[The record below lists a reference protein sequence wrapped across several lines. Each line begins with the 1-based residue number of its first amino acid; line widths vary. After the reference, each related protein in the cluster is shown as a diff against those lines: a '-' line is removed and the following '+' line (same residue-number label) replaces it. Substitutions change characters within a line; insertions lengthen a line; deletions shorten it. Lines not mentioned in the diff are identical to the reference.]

1 MFNFLDLSTVKL
13 NMVLKPKFRK
23 KRYMVIIVVIALM
36 IGFSNSFQFR
46 MSDEEVTSYFGQAD
60 APEVRYVAF
69 DDRSVRYLWQDNH
82 QKTTA
87 ILVHGA
93 PGSSSAFI
101 DYFYE
106 AQLKEAV
113 NLISLDRP
121 GYGYSGYGD
130 AQPSILMQA
139 EAINA
144 IVAELQLDR
153 VILVGHS
160 LGAPIIVKSAIQK
173 PEYYD
178 GLVLVAGSV
187 DPDQEPVEWY
197 RPWLRNP
204 IARFILPS
212 SLYVTNEE
220 IFFLKDQL
228 KDMESD
234 WPLLDIPIIVVQ
246 GTSDQLVPKE
256 NVDFI
261 RNNVSERNLEIWMEP
276 GVNHFIPW
284 NRPDLIIDG
293 VLKLDGKI

>member
-1 MFNFLDLSTVKL
+1 
-13 NMVLKPKFRK
+13 
-23 KRYMVIIVVIALM
+23 
-36 IGFSNSFQFR
+36 
-46 MSDEEVTSYFGQAD
+46 MSDDEVQSYFGYHN
-60 APEVRYVAF
+60 APEVRYI
-69 DDRSVRYLWQDNH
+69 DIGERSIRYLWQNNN
-82 QKTTA
+82 KPTTA

-106 AQLKEAV
+106 HRLSEAV

-121 GYGYSGYGD
+121 GYGYSGYGK
-130 AQPSILMQA
+130 AMPSIEKQA

-144 IVAELQLDR
+144 IVADLQLQQ

-160 LGAPIIVKSAIQK
+160 LGAAIIIKSAVLD
-173 PEYYD
+173 PDSYV
-178 GLVLVAGSV
+178 GLLLVAGSV
-187 DPDQEPVEWY
+187 DPDQEPEEWY

-204 IARFILPS
+204 VFKFVLPA

-220 IFFLKDQL
+220 IYFLKDQL
-228 KDMESD
+228 VALESD
-234 WPLLDIPIIVVQ
+234 WRNLDLPMIVVQ
-246 GTSDQLVPKE
+246 GTADQLVPKE
-256 NVDFI
+256 NVNFI
-261 RNNVSERNLEIWMEP
+261 RRNVSEQYLEIWLEP